1 MRTADTILA
10 VIRDRG
16 TRGLP
21 LERVYRLLFNRNL
34 YLRAYAKL
42 YPNKGAMTKGST
54 SDTIDGMSLAKIDT
68 LITTLRAERY
78 RWTPVRRVH
87 ISKKNGKTRPLG
99 IPAWSDKL
107 VQEVLRSILDAY
119 YEPQFSDQSHGFR
132 PHRGC
137 HTALQ
142 HIEHTWKGTRWF
154 IEGDIAQ
161 YFDTINHDVLLT
173 ILGERIHD
181 GRLLKLIGNLLAAGY
196 MEDWKWN
203 KTLSGAPQ
211 GGVLSPLLS
220 NVYLHK
226 FDHWVTTALIPAH
239 TRGHRRKANPAY
251 HRIIGQLY
259 ERRKLGTTQDVKALL
274 KHRRTLP
281 SVDPNDPSYRRLR
294 YVRYADDFLL
304 GYVGTHHEAE
314 GIKRHLTDWLRDN
327 LKLNLS
333 DEKTLITHASTH
345 AARFV
350 GYDISV
356 TYHDAYRDRRGSRN
370 LNGHVALR
378 MPAHVVE
385 TRCARYTRNGVVL
398 HRSELRADSDYDIV
412 MHYQQQYRGI
422 VQYYLPAQN
431 VAWLTKLR
439 YVMEMSLLKTLAAKH
454 KTSAKAVADK
464 LRTTVQT
471 PDGKTLKAMEVRVER
486 QGKPPLIARFGGIP
500 LARQPFAILDDQ
512 PGSGIGGRTE
522 LIQRL
527 LADVCELCG
536 STEQVEVHHIHKLA
550 DLKQP
555 GRKAKPLWAQR
566 MIARRRKTLVVCR
579 VCHVAIHAG
588 RPTRQPTLT

>member
-220 NVYLHK
+220 NV
-226 FDHWVTTALIPAH
+226 
-239 TRGHRRKANPAY
+239 
-251 HRIIGQLY
+251 
-259 ERRKLGTTQDVKALL
+259 
-274 KHRRTLP
+274 
-281 SVDPNDPSYRRLR
+281 
-294 YVRYADDFLL
+294 
-304 GYVGTHHEAE
+304 
-314 GIKRHLTDWLRDN
+314 
-327 LKLNLS
+327 
-333 DEKTLITHASTH
+333 
-345 AARFV
+345 
-350 GYDISV
+350 
-356 TYHDAYRDRRGSRN
+356 
-370 LNGHVALR
+370 
-378 MPAHVVE
+378 
-385 TRCARYTRNGVVL
+385 
-398 HRSELRADSDYDIV
+398 
-412 MHYQQQYRGI
+412 
-422 VQYYLPAQN
+422 
-431 VAWLTKLR
+431 
-439 YVMEMSLLKTLAAKH
+439 
-454 KTSAKAVADK
+454 
-464 LRTTVQT
+464 
-471 PDGKTLKAMEVRVER
+471 
-486 QGKPPLIARFGGIP
+486 
-500 LARQPFAILDDQ
+500 
-512 PGSGIGGRTE
+512 
-522 LIQRL
+522 
-527 LADVCELCG
+527 
-536 STEQVEVHHIHKLA
+536 
-550 DLKQP
+550 
-555 GRKAKPLWAQR
+555 
-566 MIARRRKTLVVCR
+566 
-579 VCHVAIHAG
+579 
-588 RPTRQPTLT
+588 